1 MSRNGK
7 FIFGAMLGAL
17 FGLAFAPKKG
27 SELRKELQEE
37 LEKGGKGEKT
47 LKKNA
52 VVMGKDIS
60 STAKEVYE
68 DPQVQ
73 TAIKKG
79 KKEAV
84 KIVDQVKKEIH
95 ENGEEWVKMTKEKLM
110 EGKGNLEKETSKA
123 FDSIKKKV
131 TPKKNSK
138 K

>member
-27 SELRKELQEE
+27 SELRKELQDE

-52 VVMGKDIS
+52 ATMGKDIA

-79 KKEAV
+79 KKEAE
-84 KIVDQVKKEIH
+84 KIVDQVKKDIQD
-95 ENGEEWVKMTKEKLM
+95 NGEEWVKMTKEKIM
-110 EGKGNLEKETSKA
+110 EGKESLEKETSKA
-123 FDSIKKKV
+123 FDSIKKKAA
-131 TPKKNSK
+131 PKKDHK